1 MTRRFNLF
9 ILEATGQGKKDKA
22 KQKKNV
28 LVKCQRNGLVNRI
41 FTLNR
46 YDTDREPRFSFLIKS
61 TLLNLA
67 LSAGELNK
75 VLANT
80 NQI

>member
-9 ILEATGQGKKDKA
+9 ILEVTCQGKKDKA

-28 LVKCQRNGLVNRI
+28 FVKCQRNGLVNRI

-46 YDTDREPRFSFLIKS
+46 YDTNREPRFSFLINS
-61 TLLNLA
+61 TLLNLV
-67 LSAGELNK
+67 LSAGELNL
-75 VLANT
+75 VLTNT